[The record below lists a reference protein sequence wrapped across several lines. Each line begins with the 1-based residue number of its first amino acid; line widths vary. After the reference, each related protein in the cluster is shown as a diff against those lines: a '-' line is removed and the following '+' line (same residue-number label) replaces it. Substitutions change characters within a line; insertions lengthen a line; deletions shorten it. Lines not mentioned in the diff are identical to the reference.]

1 MVPSFRSSADEKLL
15 NIIVHSLRQ
24 VGHSRTIVAT
34 ASASPPPAS
43 QPRQLESSRKKQVLK
58 IVGDDPT
65 LVPIASL
72 LPPLAHASELT
83 DEFFST
89 YDPLVGD
96 LFALGQATHLG
107 SDRNLVGVAAVVD
120 GPNRDV
126 VRLVLLK
133 SNDLG
138 WTGGNGSYL
147 TTRTMFKGDA
157 IGYWIG
163 NGSPIQQVCFSAKAD
178 QPGCWLA
185 VRSPLTITILRP
197 LVRPELVSPYSHNSS
212 YLLKRDYPPSVLDA
226 NPFVVLPNSRVGESD
241 FADVAF
247 NPWHQQQLAIINVKG
262 HWSIWNIKGQQK
274 RRHTW
279 CVEPGIS
286 GDTGFDSSEPTE
298 IEDGWAKVLWI
309 RDSRTIAVATRS
321 SLNFYDTQLKSKV
334 LATRQL
340 DCLTKTDR
348 ILDINRPSH
357 DSPDLLILNSS
368 CIFWIRVDNDINFG
382 GSSPQSGAT
391 ILLQCVHYRNV
402 GDPSMQLA
410 VTSQGECRYL
420 RAFSSFSCV
429 KAH

>member
-1 MVPSFRSSADEKLL
+1 MDEKLL
-15 NIIVHSLRQ
+15 NSTVHSLQQ
-24 VGHSRTIVAT
+24 VGHSRTIFTT
-34 ASASPPPAS
+34 ASASPPPAT
-43 QPRQLESSRKKQVLK
+43 QPTQLESRRKKQLQK
-58 IVGDDPT
+58 IVGDDPS

-83 DEFFST
+83 AEFFSS

-96 LFALGQATHLG
+96 LFALGQATNLG
-107 SDRNLVGVAAVVD
+107 NDRRLLDVAAVVD

-126 VRLVLLK
+126 VRLVLLR
-133 SNDLG
+133 SNDLR
-138 WTGGNGSYL
+138 WTGSNDSYL
-147 TTRTMFKGDA
+147 TTRTLFKGGA

-163 NGSPIQQVCFSAKAD
+163 NGSPIQQVCFPAKAD

-185 VRSPLTITILRP
+185 VRSPTTITILRP
-197 LVRPELVSPYSHNSS
+197 LVRPELISPYSHNSNHS
-212 YLLKRDYPPSVLDA
+212 LKRDYPSSVLDA
-226 NPFVVLPNSRVGESD
+226 NPFVVLPNSRVGKSD

-247 NPWHQQQLAIINVKG
+247 NPWHQQQFAVINVKR

-279 CVEPGIS
+279 CVEPGVS
-286 GDTGFDSSEPTE
+286 GGAEFDSSEPNE

-309 RDSRTIAVATRS
+309 RDSHTVAVATRS
-321 SLNFYDTQLKSKV
+321 SLNFYDTQHKSKV
-334 LATRQL
+334 LATPRL

-357 DSPDLLILNSS
+357 NSPDLLVLNSS
-368 CIFWIRVDNDINFG
+368 CIFWIRVDKDTNVG

-410 VTSQGECRYL
+410 ATSQGECRYL
-420 RAFSSFSCV
+420 
-429 KAH
+429 